1 MTLSNNC
8 LICKSPPHLYFS
20 KNFQGEYNLNQVD
33 YWQCNHCGF
42 VFSKTHYEMAVEKW
56 EELNINYHSCHQGKD
71 ECSDDPRWLERLQ
84 VQANVITFLAKQGVL
99 PKALPWVDWG
109 CGDGKLANL
118 LERNSI
124 STLQYDRYMIHGND
138 YLTDAELEK
147 TKYSVVFNTSIFEHI
162 RNRETLNS
170 INDLVAEDG
179 ILAIHT
185 LVTEVL
191 PQDPNWF
198 YLLPV
203 HCSFFTN
210 KSMQILFDGWGYK
223 ASIYHVPSRMWFWF
237 KKRSNF
243 LNNLFNSGL
252 LNSQKGFYFKEGF
265 MNYWGIHNLK

>member
-1 MTLSNNC
+1 
-8 LICKSPPHLYFS
+8 
-20 KNFQGEYNLNQVD
+20 
-33 YWQCNHCGF
+33 
-42 VFSKTHYEMAVEKW
+42 
-56 EELNINYHSCHQGKD
+56 
-71 ECSDDPRWLERLQ
+71 
-84 VQANVITFLAKQGVL
+84 
-99 PKALPWVDWG
+99 
-109 CGDGKLANL
+109 
-118 LERNSI
+118 
-124 STLQYDRYMIHGND
+124 
-138 YLTDAELEK
+138 
-147 TKYSVVFNTSIFEHI
+147 VFNTSIFEHI

-185 LVTEVL
+185 LVTEVI

-243 LNNLFNSGL
+243 LNDLFNSGL
-252 LNSQKGFYFKEGF
+252 LNSQEGFYFKQGF